1 MKKIENFYAALSN
14 LHDIYRYEEPYD
26 NVVLT
31 GLVALYE
38 ICFEQSWKAMKELLE
53 NSGTSEA
60 KTGSPKLIL
69 KTAYQMGLIK
79 EEELW
84 LRALQARNNVA
95 HSYNKAIALSIVQ
108 EVKQSYYSMFCDLK
122 EEIEKNWI

>member
-1 MKKIENFYAALSN
+1 MKKVENFYSALSN
-14 LHDIYRYEEPYD
+14 LNDIYRYEEPYD

-53 NSGTSEA
+53 YSGSSEA

-69 KTAYQMGLIK
+69 KTAYQMGLIRD
-79 EEELW
+79 EQIW
-84 LRALQARNNVA
+84 LEALQARNNVA
-95 HSYNKAIALSIVQ
+95 HAYNKAIALSIVQ
-108 EVKQSYYSMFCDLK
+108 AVKMSYYTMFCDLK